1 MYSTSVN
8 PTRLRT
14 LTMIALLAAFVG
26 LVAAGIRADQASAA
40 KETVVLGKDANMPD
54 PLCPGSTCQ
63 AIPSVTS
70 IQNNLPTG
78 ASPFRMPF
86 DGYVTAWKIFL
97 SKPARSEQKFF
108 NDMFGSPPQAGI
120 SVLRK
125 KSVSGGR
132 TKYELKKA
140 SPIKGLNPY
149 LGTAASFKLDKPM
162 KVNKGSL
169 VALTVPT
176 WAPALAAG
184 NSLGAN
190 STWRASRDPGTC
202 GAGDIDLAKPQI
214 KIGSLRFYSCEFTK
228 SRLLYTVKVTNQV
241 GPTVQYCG
249 TRPGEGAYNYIKVQ
263 GVDCTKGRS
272 VYKGALD
279 KFCSTRD
286 NCSFAGSKKNKVY
299 SGKVNYGNW
308 SCKATRAKS
317 DGNLRCTKSG
327 DRVVYQ
333 AYSKG

>member
-1 MYSTSVN
+1 MYSTSTN

-14 LTMIALLAAFVG
+14 LTIVALFAAFVG

-63 AIPSVTS
+63 AIPSVTG

-78 ASPFRMPF
+78 AAPFRMPF

-120 SVLRK
+120 SILRK
-125 KSVSGGR
+125 KSVSGR

-149 LGTAASFKLDKPM
+149 LGTAASFKLEKPM
-162 KVNKGSL
+162 KGNKGSL

-184 NSLGAN
+184 NSLSGN
-190 STWRASRDPGTC
+190 NTWRASRDPGTC
-202 GAGDIDLAKPQI
+202 GAGDIDLARPQI

-228 SRLLYTVKVTNQV
+228 SRLLYTVKITNEV
-241 GPTVQYCG
+241 GPTVKYCG
-249 TRPGEGAYNYIKVQ
+249 TRPGDGAYNYVKVQ

-272 VYKGALD
+272 VYKGALST
-279 KFCSTRD
+279 FCKMKND
-286 NCSFAGSKKNKVY
+286 CSFAGSDKNRVY
-299 SGKVNYGNW
+299 KGNVSYGNW
-308 SCKATRAKS
+308 DCSAKRARKE
-317 DGNLRCTKSG
+317 GNLRCTKSG
-327 DRVVYQ
+327 GRVVYQ
-333 AYSKG
+333 AYSKS